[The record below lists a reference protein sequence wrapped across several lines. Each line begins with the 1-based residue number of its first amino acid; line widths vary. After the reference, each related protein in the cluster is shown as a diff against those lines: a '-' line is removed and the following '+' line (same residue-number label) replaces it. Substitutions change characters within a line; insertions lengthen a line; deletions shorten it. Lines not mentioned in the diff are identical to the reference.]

1 MENIDTESVEYK
13 ISVMQAF
20 KEGKEIETKYKGESI
35 NKLEWFTNSC
45 PVWNWRWYNYRVKES
60 PDYRPYETKA
70 EFLNAQKQHGIYLC
84 NKKSKNYCFPT
95 SVSNG
100 GIEITV
106 MGDSI
111 TYGWDLLFKNFVWQD
126 ETPCGTLK

>member
-1 MENIDTESVEYK
+1 MENIDTE
-13 ISVMQAF
+13 
-20 KEGKEIETKYKGESI
+20 
-35 NKLEWFTNSC
+35 
-45 PVWNWRWYNYRVKES
+45 
-60 PDYRPYETKA
+60 
-70 EFLNAQKQHGIYLC
+70 
-84 NKKSKNYCFPT
+84 

-126 ETPCGTLK
+126 ETPCGMLK

>member
-20 KEGKEIETKYKGESI
+20 KEGKTIERKEWGTTKWEEDVEPS
-35 NKLEWFTNSC
+35 
-45 PVWNWRWYNYRVKES
+45 WNWDDFGYQVKES

-126 ETPCGTLK
+126 ETPCGMLK